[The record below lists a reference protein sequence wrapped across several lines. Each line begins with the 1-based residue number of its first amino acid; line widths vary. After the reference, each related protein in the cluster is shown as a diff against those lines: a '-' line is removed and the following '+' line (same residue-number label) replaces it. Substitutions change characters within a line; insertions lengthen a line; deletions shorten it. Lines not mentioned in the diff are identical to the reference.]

1 MEDMLGAAGCNRTAT
16 GPAHESGASAGAAP
30 GDHENRRRFC
40 RVVHGFRRRVASPR
54 TKTSRATI
62 PRMRRLLAF
71 VLVVSA
77 SAASSAQGPAGID
90 WKAVDGETLKHFQA
104 VVQIDSTDPPTT
116 PPGVEKPVV
125 DYLRTTLESAGI
137 PTQTFAVEANR
148 PNLVARLKGTGRKRP
163 LLLMAHTDTVNIDAA
178 KWTHPPFSAHR
189 QDGYIYGRGTVDDK
203 DNVTATLMTLLLLK
217 RQNVQLDRDVIA
229 LFEAGEE
236 GAVRFGIQ
244 LMANQHFAE
253 IDAEFCLAEG
263 GSLNRQ
269 GGKVTFA
276 SVQTLE
282 KIPRAITLTARGTAG
297 HGSVPLRSNAVV
309 KLSSAVAAVAKWK
322 PPISFNETTA
332 AYFKRLATI
341 ADPAAAERYR
351 AILGTDPKA
360 KDAAD
365 EYFLDNEPRHA
376 STIRTSISPTM
387 IQAGYRT
394 NVIPSQVSATLDVRM
409 MPDQDPDAFLE
420 MVKKVV
426 NDPAVEATYGARDV
440 RPGGTSRLNTD
451 AFTAIEANM
460 KKHYDV
466 ITLPT
471 MSTGATDMAYLRA
484 KGVQCYGVGPAVD
497 IEDGPKGFGAHS
509 DQERINEAE
518 LYRFVRAFHDIVV
531 DLARAQ

>member
-1 MEDMLGAAGCNRTAT
+1 
-16 GPAHESGASAGAAP
+16 
-30 GDHENRRRFC
+30 
-40 RVVHGFRRRVASPR
+40 
-54 TKTSRATI
+54 
-62 PRMRRLLAF
+62 MRRLL
-71 VLVVSA
+71 L
-77 SAASSAQGPAGID
+77 AAITVTAVATASAQGPGGID
-90 WKAVDGETLKHFQA
+90 WKAADAETLRHFQA
-104 VVQIDSTDPPTT
+104 IVQIDSTDPPTT

-125 DYLRTTLESAGI
+125 DYLRSVLEKEGI
-137 PTQTFAVEANR
+137 PTQTFSIDPNR
-148 PNLVARLKGTGRKRP
+148 PNLVARLKGNGTKRP

-178 KWTHPPFSAHR
+178 KWTHPPFSALR

-203 DNVTATLMTLLLLK
+203 DNVAATLMTLVTLK
-217 RQNVQLDRDVIA
+217 RQGVPLDRDVVA

-244 LMANQHFAE
+244 FMADRHFAE

-276 SVQTLE
+276 SIQTLE

-309 KLSSAVAAVAKWK
+309 KLTTAVSTVAKWK

-332 AYFKRLATI
+332 AYFKRLASI
-341 ADPAAAERYR
+341 SDPAAAARYR
-351 AILGTDPKA
+351 ALLGGDPKA
-360 KDAAD
+360 QDAAD

-394 NVIPSQVSATLDVRM
+394 NVIPSEVSATLDVRM
-409 MPDQDPDAFLE
+409 MPDQDPAAFLE

-426 NDPAVEATYGARDV
+426 NDPAVEVTYGARDV
-440 RPGGTSRLNTD
+440 RPNGTSRLNTD
-451 AFTAIEANM
+451 AFAAIEANM

-466 ITLPT
+466 ITLPA

-484 KGVQCYGVGPAVD
+484 KGIQCYGVGPAID

-509 DQERINEAE
+509 DQERINESE
-518 LYRFVRAFHDIVV
+518 LYRFVRAYYDIVT
-531 DLARAQ
+531 DLARSR

>member
-1 MEDMLGAAGCNRTAT
+1 MQ
-16 GPAHESGASAGAAP
+16 
-30 GDHENRRRFC
+30 
-40 RVVHGFRRRVASPR
+40 
-54 TKTSRATI
+54 
-62 PRMRRLLAF
+62 RLLLAAIA
-71 VLVVSA
+71 VSA
-77 SAASSAQGPAGID
+77 VATAAAQGPGGVD
-90 WKAVDGETLKHFQA
+90 WKSVDAETLKHFQA
-104 VVQIDSTDPPTT
+104 IVQIDSTDPPTT

-125 DYLRTTLESAGI
+125 DYLRSVLEKEGI
-137 PTQTFAVEANR
+137 ATETFALEDHR
-148 PNLVARLKGTGRKRP
+148 PNLVARLKGNGSKRP

-178 KWTHPPFSAHR
+178 KWSHPPFSALR

-203 DNVTATLMTLLLLK
+203 DNVAATLMALLTLK
-217 RQNVQLDRDVIA
+217 RQNVPLDRDVIA

-244 LMANQHFAE
+244 FMVDRHFAT
-253 IDAEFCLAEG
+253 IDSEFCLAEG

-297 HGSVPLRSNAVV
+297 HGSVPLRTNAVV
-309 KLSSAVAAVAKWK
+309 KLTNAVSTVARWK

-341 ADPAAAERYR
+341 SDPAAAERYR
-351 AILGTDPKA
+351 AILGGDPKA
-360 KDAAD
+360 QDAAD
-365 EYFLDNEPRHA
+365 EYFLDHEPRHG

-394 NVIPSQVSATLDVRM
+394 NVIPSEVSATLDVRM
-409 MPDQDPDAFLE
+409 MPDQDPAAFLE

-426 NDPAVEATYGARDV
+426 NDPTVEVTYGARDV
-440 RPGGTSRLNTD
+440 RPSGISRLNTD
-451 AFTAIEANM
+451 AFAAIEANM

-466 ITLPT
+466 ITLPA

-484 KGVQCYGVGPAVD
+484 KGIQCYGVGPAID

-518 LYRFVRAFHDIVV
+518 LYRFVRAYYDIVT
-531 DLARAQ
+531 DLVRSR